1 MARISELSTKELRY
15 LQRWVFYSVII
26 GIVAGL
32 GAIAF
37 YIVLQLTSAFFLEY
51 LSGYHPMS
59 PTGELDITLFPLPP
73 TPFRLW
79 LLALMPAIG
88 GLIAGLITYT
98 FAPEAEGDG
107 TDAVIDAF
115 HNKRGEI
122 RARVPLIKTIAS
134 AITIGSGGSAG
145 REGPISQIGGG
156 FGSFIASRF
165 NLSERE
171 RRILVVCGA
180 AAGIGS
186 IFKAPLGGALFGI
199 EMLYKKDF
207 EIEAMVPAIVS
218 SVVAYAVF
226 CSFPNI
232 GWNPIFA
239 TPDYT
244 FNNPRE
250 LLFYAL
256 LGVICAALAI
266 FYIKI
271 FYATRDMFRKLS
283 ISNYLKPAIGGI
295 LVGIVA
301 LIIGYWN
308 PHALDGILGMGY
320 GAIQRAI
327 NLELP
332 LFELME
338 LMLIIAIAKICATSF
353 TIGSGGSGGVFAPS
367 LVIGAMIGG
376 LFGGIFHFFFPEIIT
391 ELTMSAFVLVGMAA
405 FFTGAAK
412 VPIAAILMISEM
424 TWSYRLLVPLML
436 TSVVAYALS
445 GVWTIYEK
453 QIPTR
458 KESPAHKREFMV
470 DLLEGITVK
479 DAYTKEVLTIP
490 ENITVKEAI
499 YYAEKTGHITYPVV
513 DASGKMM
520 GITNIVDLEKQW
532 EEGAVYKKVKD
543 VCLKDVIVA
552 YPYEFLEDA
561 MHKMDT
567 YNVGRL
573 PVVKGGSE
581 EGEKELIGI
590 IGRSDIIKEH
600 CRRWSF
606 VKAGSY
612 P

>member
-1 MARISELSTKELRY
+1 
-15 LQRWVFYSVII
+15 
-26 GIVAGL
+26 
-32 GAIAF
+32 
-37 YIVLQLTSAFFLEY
+37 
-51 LSGYHPMS
+51 
-59 PTGELDITLFPLPP
+59 
-73 TPFRLW
+73 
-79 LLALMPAIG
+79 
-88 GLIAGLITYT
+88 
-98 FAPEAEGDG
+98 
-107 TDAVIDAF
+107 
-115 HNKRGEI
+115 
-122 RARVPLIKTIAS
+122 
-134 AITIGSGGSAG
+134 
-145 REGPISQIGGG
+145 
-156 FGSFIASRF
+156 
-165 NLSERE
+165 
-171 RRILVVCGA
+171 
-180 AAGIGS
+180 
-186 IFKAPLGGALFGI
+186 
-199 EMLYKKDF
+199 
-207 EIEAMVPAIVS
+207 
-218 SVVAYAVF
+218 
-226 CSFPNI
+226 
-232 GWNPIFA
+232 
-239 TPDYT
+239 
-244 FNNPRE
+244 
-250 LLFYAL
+250 
-256 LGVICAALAI
+256 
-266 FYIKI
+266 
-271 FYATRDMFRKLS
+271 
-283 ISNYLKPAIGGI
+283 
-295 LVGIVA
+295 
-301 LIIGYWN
+301 
-308 PHALDGILGMGY
+308 
-320 GAIQRAI
+320 
-327 NLELP
+327 
-332 LFELME
+332 
-338 LMLIIAIAKICATSF
+338 
-353 TIGSGGSGGVFAPS
+353 
-367 LVIGAMIGG
+367 
-376 LFGGIFHFFFPEIIT
+376 
-391 ELTMSAFVLVGMAA
+391 
-405 FFTGAAK
+405 
-412 VPIAAILMISEM
+412 
-424 TWSYRLLVPLML
+424 VPLML